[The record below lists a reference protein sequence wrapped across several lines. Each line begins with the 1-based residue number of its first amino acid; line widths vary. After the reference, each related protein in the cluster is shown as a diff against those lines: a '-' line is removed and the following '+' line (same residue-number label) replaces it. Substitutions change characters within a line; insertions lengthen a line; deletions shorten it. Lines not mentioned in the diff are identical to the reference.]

1 MMNGWYNIINT
12 HRINHL
18 CTTKSEQTQEAFHW
32 ERINKLACTVSVEE
46 VNNLPHITTYSY

>member
-1 MMNGWYNIINT
+1 MNGWYNIINT

-46 VNNLPHITTYSY
+46 LNNLPHITTYSY